1 MSTPE
6 RLVAHRDNPY
16 FGLEFYDAQYGAW
29 FFGRE
34 TESDKVAANLQAA
47 RLTVLHAESGVGK
60 SSLLRAGVAWR
71 MGRLAEDRAAR
82 HRPVRFVP
90 VVFSYWK
97 GDPVADLA
105 DAIGTAIKPYLGERP
120 PPRLPTD
127 QLDAAIEET
136 SGALNTSLLIM
147 LDQFEE
153 YFLYRSREPVPE
165 RFADQLA
172 RCVTRT
178 DLRANFLIALRE
190 DAYASLGDLF
200 KGRITNVY
208 GNYLHIDYLDRAS
221 AEQAIREPLAVY
233 NAQRDVTE
241 HVTLQP
247 DLVQTVLNELLI
259 RDDGGASNHAPAA
272 SNGDGRV
279 STPLLQLVMERI
291 WDTERA
297 EGSHELRLATLQ
309 KLRGVRM
316 IADTHLT
323 NALDSLGGT
332 DREIA
337 LDMFDHLVTPTGGKI
352 AESVPDLA
360 QRTGHSEAE
369 VGGVLAKLDGERIV
383 RSVPA
388 APGQQ
393 DPVRFRRYEI
403 FHDVLAAPIN
413 RAIGAQEERRRTR
426 RIRRFG
432 ALAIALL
439 LVVTGVAIAFAVLTN
454 SANDATQA
462 ANNATQA
469 ANKEKLT
476 AESRQLAAEAAQN
489 DVQDPALSTE
499 LALQALQL
507 DQTNEAQ
514 QALRAAL
521 PGIQAVGTI
530 ADGSLVN
537 SAAFNPANPNEVASA
552 DSSGMAR
559 MWNVQTGKTLFT
571 MSLGGFST
579 TGSADAVAFN
589 PSGSEVA
596 VGFAN
601 GNVAVFNAGTGKE
614 IRSAEDDSAIVYDV
628 EFLGNTGEI
637 AIASQQNTVLWRY
650 TNGTPCCEILS
661 SQPATAIATAPAKPQ
676 ELAVATENGIAIIDV
691 SGQKPRSRQLTFTP
705 AITASFNRSGTEVV
719 SAEDS
724 GDVAIYDVG
733 TGSTV
738 AQLVGDS
745 APLTASFSWDGK
757 RIVAGYASG
766 TAIVWDIATKLPMTV
781 LAGNA
786 GEVYTTQF
794 STDGSEVVTAGAD
807 GTIRVWYAQPR
818 ELRTEFTSP
827 TGSGLL
833 YGADYLGDRIL
844 DLEKSHQAYM
854 FTPGGVLLANVT
866 PPGVATDAAAWDRS
880 GSKIVV
886 AGADGTVEV
895 LRATGATYTPV
906 PFAAPVDTGQG
917 TYGVAITPD
926 GSRMGIVTDYG
937 YSVEVRNADT
947 GAAGPILT
955 PQNAIEAID
964 MNQGGDIVGAD
975 YHGQVELW
983 TSKNANPRMLG
994 TPGPELTYIAFS
1006 HSGNQFVTVSAAG
1019 AVTAWDTNSARVI
1032 RSIENPCPA
1041 PSTAA
1046 FNPSGS
1052 MIVVGCG
1059 DGTVR
1064 VFDVASG
1071 QSLLVLQATT
1081 AGVVAFADFS
1091 PDGKSIIATVNALD
1105 TGFIQVWNAE
1115 LATTSLSTLEQ
1126 IARQRV
1132 TQQLTPA
1139 QRQEYMPG
1147 L

>member
-1 MSTPE
+1 MSAPE
-6 RLVAHRDNPY
+6 PLVAHRDNPY
-16 FGLEFYDAQYGAW
+16 FGLEFYDEQYGAW

-71 MGRLAEDRAAR
+71 MGRLAEDRVAR

-105 DAIGTAIKPYLGERP
+105 GAIGTAIEPYLGERP

-190 DAYASLGDLF
+190 DAYAGLGDLF
-200 KGRITNVY
+200 KGRIANVY
-208 GNYLHIDYLDRAS
+208 GNYLHIDYLDRTS

-233 NAQRDVTE
+233 NAQRDVTDQ
-241 HVTLQP
+241 VTLQP

-259 RDDGGASNHAPAA
+259 RDDSGASNGHAPAV
-272 SNGDGRV
+272 SNGGGRV
-279 STPLLQLVMERI
+279 STPLLQLVMEQI
-291 WDTERA
+291 WDAERA

-360 QRTGHSEAE
+360 RRTGHSEAE

-393 DPVRFRRYEI
+393 DPLRFRRYEI

-426 RIRRFG
+426 RIRRFA

-439 LVVTGVAIAFAVLTN
+439 LVVTGVAVAFAVLAK
-454 SANDATQA
+454 SAND
-462 ANNATQA
+462 ATQA

-489 DVQDPALSTE
+489 VGQDPALSTQ

-530 ADGSLVN
+530 SDGSVVY
-537 SAAFNPANPNEVASA
+537 STAFDPGKSDWVASA
-552 DSSGMAR
+552 DGSGIAR
-559 MWNVQTGKTLFT
+559 MWDVKTGKTLFT
-571 MSLGGFST
+571 MSLGGFSK

-601 GNVAVFNAGTGKE
+601 GNVAVFDAGTGKE
-614 IRSAEDDSAIVYDV
+614 IGLPANDGYAIIYGVG
-628 EFLGNTGEI
+628 FLGNTGEI
-637 AIASQQNTVLWRY
+637 VIASQQNTVLWQY
-650 TNGTPCCEILS
+650 TKGTQCCEVLS
-661 SQPATAIATAPAKPQ
+661 SEPATAVATTPAKPQ
-676 ELAVATENGIAIIDV
+676 ELAVATQAGLSIIDV
-691 SGQKPRSRQLTFTP
+691 SGQKPRSRQLTSTP
-705 AITASFNRSGTEVV
+705 ATTVSFNHAGSEVV
-719 SAEDS
+719 SAETG
-724 GDVAIYDVG
+724 GDVAIYDVPAG
-733 TGSTV
+733 DTV
-738 AQLVGDS
+738 ARLVGDS
-745 APLTASFSWDGK
+745 VPETAAFSRDGT
-757 RIVAGYASG
+757 RVVAGYANG
-766 TAIVWDIATKLPMTV
+766 TALIWDRATALPLTV
-781 LAGNA
+781 LNGNA
-786 GEVYTTQF
+786 DAINMVQF
-794 STDGSEVVTAGAD
+794 STDGSQVVTAGAD

-818 ELRTEFTSP
+818 ELRTEFASP
-827 TGSGLL
+827 AGGLL
-833 YGADYLGDRIL
+833 YGADYIGGRIL
-844 DLEKSHQAYM
+844 DLEQDHEAYM
-854 FTPGGVLLANVT
+854 FTPGGALLANIT
-866 PPGVATDAAAWDRS
+866 PHAVAADTADWDRS

-886 AGADGTVEV
+886 AGADGNVQV
-895 LRATGATYTPV
+895 LKATGATYTPV
-906 PFAAPVDTGQG
+906 QLATPINTGPYTG
-917 TYGVAITPD
+917 GVAMTPD
-926 GSRMGIVTDYG
+926 GSRIGIVTNGG
-937 YSVEVRNADT
+937 YTVQVRDADT
-947 GAAGPILT
+947 GTVQQTLIPK
-955 PQNAIEAID
+955 NAIEAIGI
-964 MNQGGDIVGAD
+964 NEGGRIVGAD

-983 TSKNANPRMLG
+983 TGGNAHPRMLG
-994 TPGPELTYIAFS
+994 TPGATLTNIAFS
-1006 HSGNQFVTVSAAG
+1006 RSGSKFATVSAAG
-1019 AVTAWDTNSARVI
+1019 VVTVWDTNGARAI
-1032 RSIENPCPA
+1032 QSIKNACPA
-1041 PSTAA
+1041 PSAAA
-1046 FNPSGS
+1046 FNPSES
-1052 MIVVGCG
+1052 MIVVSCG

-1071 QSLLVLQATT
+1071 QSLVVLQATT
-1081 AGVVAFADFS
+1081 AGAVAFADFS
-1091 PDGKSIIATVNALD
+1091 PDGNSIIASVNA
-1105 TGFIQVWNAE
+1105 TNIGFIQIWNAE
-1115 LATTSLSTLEQ
+1115 LATSSLPKLEQ

-1147 L
+1147 F

>member
-16 FGLEFYDAQYGAW
+16 FGLEFYDEQYGAW

-105 DAIGTAIKPYLGERP
+105 SAIGTAIEPYLGERP

-200 KGRITNVY
+200 KGRIANVY
-208 GNYLHIDYLDRAS
+208 GNYLHIDYLDRVS

-259 RDDGGASNHAPAA
+259 RDDNGAPEGRAPAA
-272 SNGDGRV
+272 SNGGGRV

-337 LDMFDHLVTPTGGKI
+337 LDMFNHLVTPTGGKI

-360 QRTGHSEAE
+360 RRTGHSEAE

-393 DPVRFRRYEI
+393 DPLRFRRYEI

-413 RAIGAQEERRRTR
+413 RAIGAQEERRHTR
-426 RIRRFG
+426 RIRRFA

-462 ANNATQA
+462 ANN
-469 ANKEKLT
+469 EKLT

-489 DVQDPALSTE
+489 DAQDPALSTE

-521 PGIQAVGTI
+521 PGIQAIGTI
-530 ADGSLVN
+530 PDGSVLY
-537 SAAFNPANPNEVASA
+537 SAAFDPGKSDWVASA
-552 DSSGMAR
+552 DASGMAR
-559 MWNVQTGKTLFT
+559 MWNVKTGKSLFT
-571 MSLGGFST
+571 MSLGGFSV

-596 VGFAN
+596 VGYAS
-601 GNVAVFNAGTGKE
+601 GSVAVFNADTGKE
-614 IRSAEDDSAIVYDV
+614 IGPPTTDGSAIVYGV

-637 AIASQQNTVLWRY
+637 AIASQQNTALWRY
-650 TNGTPCCEILS
+650 TKGTQCCEILS
-661 SQPATAIATAPAKPQ
+661 SEPATTVATSPAKPQ
-676 ELAVATENGIAIIDV
+676 ELAVATPTGVAIIDV
-691 SGQKPRSRQLTFTP
+691 SGKKPRSRQLTSTP
-705 AITASFNRSGTEVV
+705 AITASFNQAGSEVV
-719 SAEDS
+719 SAEVS
-724 GDVAIYDVG
+724 GDVAIYNVT
-733 TGSTV
+733 TGNTV
-738 AQLVGDS
+738 AQLVSDS
-745 APLTASFSWDGK
+745 APQTAAFSQDGK
-757 RIVAGYASG
+757 RVVAGYANG
-766 TAIVWDIATKLPMTV
+766 TALVWDLATKLPLTV
-781 LAGNA
+781 LDGNA
-786 GEVYTTQF
+786 DAVNTAQF
-794 STDGSEVVTAGAD
+794 STDGSQVVTAGAD
-807 GTIRVWYAQPR
+807 GTIRMWYAQPR

-827 TGSGLL
+827 AGSGLL
-833 YGADYLGDRIL
+833 DGADYVRRPDHRPRT
-844 DLEKSHQAYM
+844 E
-854 FTPGGVLLANVT
+854 
-866 PPGVATDAAAWDRS
+866 PPGVHVHPGRRATSQHHAARHGGRHRRLGPLGKQNAC
-880 GSKIVV
+880 V
-886 AGADGTVEV
+886 AGADGDVEAW
-895 LRATGATYTPV
+895 RPTGATTP
-906 PFAAPVDTGQG
+906 
-917 TYGVAITPD
+917 
-926 GSRMGIVTDYG
+926 S
-937 YSVEVRNADT
+937 
-947 GAAGPILT
+947 
-955 PQNAIEAID
+955 
-964 MNQGGDIVGAD
+964 
-975 YHGQVELW
+975 
-983 TSKNANPRMLG
+983 
-994 TPGPELTYIAFS
+994 
-1006 HSGNQFVTVSAAG
+1006 SACDAH
-1019 AVTAWDTNSARVI
+1019 
-1032 RSIENPCPA
+1032 
-1041 PSTAA
+1041 
-1046 FNPSGS
+1046 
-1052 MIVVGCG
+1052 
-1059 DGTVR
+1059 
-1064 VFDVASG
+1064 
-1071 QSLLVLQATT
+1071 
-1081 AGVVAFADFS
+1081 
-1091 PDGKSIIATVNALD
+1091 
-1105 TGFIQVWNAE
+1105 
-1115 LATTSLSTLEQ
+1115 
-1126 IARQRV
+1126 
-1132 TQQLTPA
+1132 
-1139 QRQEYMPG
+1139 
-1147 L
+1147 

>member
-1 MSTPE
+1 MSAPE
-6 RLVAHRDNPY
+6 PLVAHRDNPY
-16 FGLEFYDAQYGAW
+16 FGLEFYDEQYGAW

-71 MGRLAEDRAAR
+71 MGRLAEDRVAR

-105 DAIGTAIKPYLGERP
+105 GAIGTAIEPYLGECP

-127 QLDAAIEET
+127 QLDVAIEET

-190 DAYASLGDLF
+190 DAYAGLGDLF
-200 KGRITNVY
+200 KGRIANVY
-208 GNYLHIDYLDRAS
+208 GNYLHIDYLDRTS

-241 HVTLQP
+241 RVTLQP

-259 RDDGGASNHAPAA
+259 RDDSGAPNGHAPAVG
-272 SNGDGRV
+272 NGGGRV

-309 KLRGVRM
+309 KLRGVKM

-323 NALDSLGGT
+323 NALDSLGDT

-337 LDMFDHLVTPTGGKI
+337 VGMFDHLVTPTGGKI

-360 QRTGHSEAE
+360 RRTGHSEAE

-388 APGQQ
+388 APGQ

-426 RIRRFG
+426 RIRRLA

-439 LVVTGVAIAFAVLTN
+439 LAVTGVAVAFAVLTN
-454 SANDATQA
+454 SAN
-462 ANNATQA
+462 NATQA
-469 ANKEKLT
+469 ANSEKLT
-476 AESRQLAAEAAQN
+476 AESGQLAAEAAQT
-489 DVQDPALSTE
+489 VGQDPVLSTQ

-507 DQTNEAQ
+507 HQTNEAQ
-514 QALRAAL
+514 KALRAAL

-530 ADGSLVN
+530 SDGSVVY
-537 SAAFNPANPNEVASA
+537 STAFDPAKSDRVASA
-552 DSSGMAR
+552 DSSGIAR
-559 MWNVQTGKTLFT
+559 MWDVKTGKTLFT
-571 MSLGGFST
+571 MSLGGYSV

-596 VGFAN
+596 VGFAS
-601 GNVAVFNAGTGKE
+601 GHVAVFSAVTGKE
-614 IRSAEDDSAIVYDV
+614 IGVPTYDGFGIVYGV

-637 AIASQQNTVLWRY
+637 AIASQDNTALWQY
-650 TNGTPCCEILS
+650 TKGDHCCEVLS
-661 SQPATAIATAPAKPQ
+661 STPANAVAIAPAKPQ
-676 ELAVATENGIAIIDV
+676 EVAAATSTGIAIFDV
-691 SGQKPRSRQLTFTP
+691 SGKKPRSRQLTSTP
-705 AITASFNRSGTEVV
+705 ATTVSFNHAGSEVV
-719 SAEDS
+719 SAEAS
-724 GDVAIYDVG
+724 GGVAIYDVT
-733 TGSTV
+733 TGNTL
-738 AQLVGDS
+738 ARLVGDS
-745 APLTASFSWDGK
+745 VPQTAAFSQDGT
-757 RIVAGYASG
+757 RVVAGYANG
-766 TAIVWDIATKLPMTV
+766 TALVWDRATALPLTV
-781 LAGNA
+781 LNGNA
-786 GEVYTTQF
+786 DAIDMVQF
-794 STDGSEVVTAGAD
+794 STDGSQVVTAGAD
-807 GTIRVWYAQPR
+807 GTIRVWYAQPS
-818 ELRTEFTSP
+818 ELRTEFASP
-827 TGSGLL
+827 AGGLL
-833 YGADYLGDRIL
+833 YGADYIAGRIL
-844 DLEKSHQAYM
+844 DLEQNHQAYM
-854 FTPGGVLLANVT
+854 FTPKGALLANVT
-866 PPGVATDAAAWDRS
+866 PHGMAADTADWDRS

-886 AGADGTVEV
+886 AGADGNVQV
-895 LRATGATYTPV
+895 LKATGATYTPV
-906 PFAAPVDTGQG
+906 QLATPINTGQY
-917 TYGVAITPD
+917 TLGVAMAPD
-926 GSRMGIVTDYG
+926 GSRIGIVTNDG
-937 YSVEVRNADT
+937 YTVQVRDADT
-947 GAAGPILT
+947 GALQKTLT
-955 PQNAIEAID
+955 PENYIEAIGI
-964 MNQGGDIVGAD
+964 NEGGTIVGAD

-983 TSKNANPRMLG
+983 TGGNAHPRLLG
-994 TPGPELTYIAFS
+994 EPGAVLTNIAFS
-1006 HSGNQFVTVSAAG
+1006 RSGSEFVTVSTAG
-1019 AVTAWDTNSARVI
+1019 VVTVWDTNGARAI
-1032 RSIENPCPA
+1032 QSIKNACPA

-1052 MIVVGCG
+1052 MIVVSCL

-1064 VFDVASG
+1064 VFDVASA
-1071 QSLLVLQATT
+1071 QSLVVLQATT
-1081 AGVVAFADFS
+1081 TGGVAYADFS
-1091 PDGKSIIATVNALD
+1091 PDGNSIIASVNAMNI
-1105 TGFIQVWNAE
+1105 GFIQIWNAE
-1115 LATTSLSTLEQ
+1115 LATTSLPKLEQ

-1132 TQQLTPA
+1132 TQQLTSA

-1147 L
+1147 F

>member
-1 MSTPE
+1 MSAPE
-6 RLVAHRDNPY
+6 SLVAHRDNPY
-16 FGLEFYDAQYGAW
+16 FGLEFYDEQYGAW

-71 MGRLAEDRAAR
+71 MGRLAEDRVAR

-105 DAIGTAIKPYLGERP
+105 GAIGTAIEPYLGERP

-190 DAYASLGDLF
+190 DAYAGLGDLF
-200 KGRITNVY
+200 KGRIANVY
-208 GNYLHIDYLDRAS
+208 GNYLHIDYLDRTS

-247 DLVQTVLNELLI
+247 DLVRTVLNELLI
-259 RDDGGASNHAPAA
+259 RDDSGAPENHARAA
-272 SNGDGRV
+272 SNGGGRV
-279 STPLLQLVMERI
+279 STPLLQLVMEQI

-309 KLRGVRM
+309 KLRGVKM

-323 NALDSLGGT
+323 NALDSLGDS

-360 QRTGHSEAE
+360 RRTGHSEAE

-426 RIRRFG
+426 RIRRFA

-439 LVVTGVAIAFAVLTN
+439 LVITGVAVAFAVLTN
-454 SANDATQA
+454 SAND
-462 ANNATQA
+462 ATQA

-489 DVQDPALSTE
+489 DAQDPALSTE

-521 PGIQAVGTI
+521 PGIQAIGTI
-530 ADGSLVN
+530 PDGSLVF
-537 SAAFNPANPNEVASA
+537 SAAFDPRKSDWVASA
-552 DSSGMAR
+552 DASGIAR
-559 MWNVQTGKTLFT
+559 MWDVKTGKTLFT
-571 MSLGGFST
+571 MSLGGFSV

-589 PSGSEVA
+589 PSGTEVA
-596 VGFAN
+596 VGYAS
-601 GNVAVFNAGTGKE
+601 GDVAVFSAVTGKE
-614 IRSAEDDSAIVYDV
+614 IGLPTNDGFGIVYDV

-637 AIASQQNTVLWRY
+637 AIASQENTALWQY
-650 TNGTPCCEILS
+650 TKGAHCCEVLS
-661 SQPATAIATAPAKPQ
+661 STLATAVASAPANPQ
-676 ELAVATENGIAIIDV
+676 EVAAATPTGITISDV
-691 SGQKPRSRQLTFTP
+691 SGQKPRSRQLTSTP
-705 AITASFNRSGTEVV
+705 AVTVSFNRAGSEVV
-719 SAEDS
+719 SAEGS
-724 GDVAIYDVG
+724 GDVAIYDVS
-733 TGSTV
+733 TGDTV
-738 AQLVGDS
+738 AQLAGDS
-745 APLTASFSWDGK
+745 APLTAAFSRDGN
-757 RIVAGYASG
+757 RVVVGYANG
-766 TAIVWDIATKLPMTV
+766 TTFVWDLATKVPLTV
-781 LAGNA
+781 LNGNA
-786 GEVYTTQF
+786 DAVKTAQF
-794 STDGSEVVTAGAD
+794 SSDGSQVVTAGAD

-818 ELRTEFTSP
+818 ELRTEFTGP
-827 TGSGLL
+827 AGSGLL
-833 YGADYLGDRIL
+833 YGADYVGGRIV
-844 DLEKSHQAYM
+844 DLQQNHQAYT
-854 FTPGGVLLANVT
+854 FTPGGAPLANVT
-866 PPGVATDAAAWDRS
+866 PPGMEADAAAWDRS

-886 AGADGTVEV
+886 AGANGTVEV
-895 LRATGATYTPV
+895 LEASGATYTPV
-906 PFAAPVDTGQG
+906 HLAAPINLGQG
-917 TYGVAITPD
+917 TGGVAMTPD
-926 GSRMGIVTDYG
+926 GSRIGIVTNDG
-937 YSVEVRNADT
+937 YTVEVRDAVT
-947 GAAGPILT
+947 GTVRQTLAPE
-955 PQNAIEAID
+955 NAIEAID
-964 MNQGGDIVGAD
+964 MSQDGKVVGAD
-975 YHGQVELW
+975 YHGQVEMW
-983 TSKNANPRMLG
+983 TGKAAKPRMLG
-994 TPGPELTYIAFS
+994 TPGADLVYVAFS
-1006 HSGNQFVTVSAAG
+1006 RSGSEFVTVSTSGVVTVWDANAAR
-1019 AVTAWDTNSARVI
+1019 AI
-1032 RSIENPCPA
+1032 QSIKNACPA

-1064 VFDVASG
+1064 VFDVATG
-1071 QSLLVLQATT
+1071 QSLVVLQATT
-1081 AGVVAFADFS
+1081 AGSVTFADFS
-1091 PDGKSIIATVNALD
+1091 PDGNSIIATVNAVNI
-1105 TGFIQVWNAE
+1105 GFIQIWNAE
-1115 LATTSLSTLEQ
+1115 LATTSLQKLEQ

-1132 TQQLTPA
+1132 TQQLTPE

-1147 L
+1147 V

>member
-1 MSTPE
+1 MSAPE
-6 RLVAHRDNPY
+6 PLVAHRDNPY
-16 FGLEFYDAQYGAW
+16 FGLEFYDEQYGAW

-34 TESDKVAANLQAA
+34 TESDKVAANLQAS

-71 MGRLAEDRAAR
+71 MGRLAEDRVAR

-105 DAIGTAIKPYLGERP
+105 GAIGTAIEPYLGERP

-190 DAYASLGDLF
+190 DAYAGLGDLF
-200 KGRITNVY
+200 KGRIANVY
-208 GNYLHIDYLDRAS
+208 GNYLHIDYLDRTS

-233 NAQRDVTE
+233 NAQRDVTDQ
-241 HVTLQP
+241 VTLQP

-259 RDDGGASNHAPAA
+259 RDDSGASNGHAPAV
-272 SNGDGRV
+272 SNGGGRV
-279 STPLLQLVMERI
+279 STPLLQLVMEQI
-291 WDTERA
+291 WDAERA

-360 QRTGHSEAE
+360 RRTGHSEAE

-393 DPVRFRRYEI
+393 DPLRFRRYEI

-426 RIRRFG
+426 RIRRFA

-439 LVVTGVAIAFAVLTN
+439 LVITGVAVAFAVLAK
-454 SANDATQA
+454 SAND
-462 ANNATQA
+462 ATQA

-489 DVQDPALSTE
+489 VGQDPALSTQ

-530 ADGSLVN
+530 SDGSVVY
-537 SAAFNPANPNEVASA
+537 STAFDPGKSDWVASA
-552 DSSGMAR
+552 DGSGIAR
-559 MWNVQTGKTLFT
+559 MWDVKTGKTLFT
-571 MSLGGFST
+571 MSLGGFSK

-601 GNVAVFNAGTGKE
+601 GNVAVFDAGTGKE
-614 IRSAEDDSAIVYDV
+614 IGLPANDGNAIIYGVG
-628 EFLGNTGEI
+628 FLGNTGEI
-637 AIASQQNTVLWRY
+637 VIASQQNTVLWQY
-650 TNGTPCCEILS
+650 TKGTQCCEVLS
-661 SQPATAIATAPAKPQ
+661 SEPATAVATTPAKPQ
-676 ELAVATENGIAIIDV
+676 ELAVATQAGLSIIDV
-691 SGQKPRSRQLTFTP
+691 SGQKPRSRQLTSTP
-705 AITASFNRSGTEVV
+705 ATTVSFNHAGSEVV
-719 SAEDS
+719 SAETG
-724 GDVAIYDVG
+724 GDVAIYDVPAG
-733 TGSTV
+733 DTV
-738 AQLVGDS
+738 ARLVGDS
-745 APLTASFSWDGK
+745 VPETAAFSRDGT
-757 RIVAGYASG
+757 RVVAGYANG
-766 TAIVWDIATKLPMTV
+766 TALIWDRATALPLTV
-781 LAGNA
+781 LNGNA
-786 GEVYTTQF
+786 DAINMVQF
-794 STDGSEVVTAGAD
+794 STDGSQVVTAGAD

-827 TGSGLL
+827 AGGGLVL
-833 YGADYLGDRIL
+833 GADYVGGRIL
-844 DLEKSHQAYM
+844 DLEQNHQAYM
-854 FTPGGVLLANVT
+854 FTPGGGLLANVT
-866 PPGVATDAAAWDRS
+866 PQGMAADNADWDRS

-886 AGADGTVEV
+886 AGADGNVQV
-895 LRATGATYTPV
+895 LKATGATYTPV
-906 PFAAPVDTGQG
+906 QLATPINTGPY
-917 TYGVAITPD
+917 TGVVAMTPD
-926 GSRMGIVTDYG
+926 GSRIGIVTDNG
-937 YSVEVRNADT
+937 YTVQVLNADT
-947 GAAGPILT
+947 GTVQQTLTAKNPIDT
-955 PQNAIEAID
+955 ID
-964 MNQGGDIVGAD
+964 MNEGGKIVGAD
-975 YHGQVELW
+975 YYGHVELW
-983 TSKNANPRMLG
+983 TGGNAKPRMLG
-994 TPGPELTYIAFS
+994 TPGAALTDIAFS
-1006 HSGNQFVTVSAAG
+1006 QSGSEFVTVSTAG
-1019 AVTAWDTNSARVI
+1019 VVTVWNTNGARAI
-1032 RSIENPCPA
+1032 QSIKNACPA
-1041 PSTAA
+1041 PASAA

-1071 QSLLVLQATT
+1071 QSLVVLQATT
-1081 AGVVAFADFS
+1081 AGAVVFADFS
-1091 PDGKSIIATVNALD
+1091 PDGNSIIASVNA
-1105 TGFIQVWNAE
+1105 TNIGFIQIWNAE
-1115 LATTSLSTLEQ
+1115 LATSSLPKLEQ

-1147 L
+1147 F